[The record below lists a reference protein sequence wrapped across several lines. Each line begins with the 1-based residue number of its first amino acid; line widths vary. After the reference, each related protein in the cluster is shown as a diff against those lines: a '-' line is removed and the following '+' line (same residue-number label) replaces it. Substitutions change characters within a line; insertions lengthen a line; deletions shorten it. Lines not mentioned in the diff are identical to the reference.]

1 MGASSGKDHVQAGGP
16 AARGARARPSRDDVA
31 MARPSSSPPQTVTVE
46 GRRLQ
51 LTNLEKVYYPA
62 TGTTKGEVLQYLAQ
76 VAPALLR
83 HASHRP
89 ATRKRWPDGVAGQM
103 FFQKNLDASTPSWV
117 PRRTIRHR
125 SSTNDYVLVDDLA
138 TLTWLG
144 QTATL
149 EIHVPQWRF
158 GRTGTPMPPDRLVL
172 DLDPGPGAGLP
183 ECAEVARLARDILR
197 GMDLD
202 PLPVTSGS
210 KGIHLYAALTG
221 HDDSLTADAVSA
233 VAHELARHLESEHPD
248 LVVSDMKK
256 SLRAGKVLVD
266 WSQNNGAKTT
276 IAPYSLRGRDEP
288 TVAAPRTWAELDD
301 PDLRHLGFREVLERL
316 ERDGDLLEPL
326 AAGHLAQLE
335 PTPERMATF
344 ERTPA
349 ERLETYRAKRDPDRT
364 PEPFGPASPPA
375 REGAPT
381 FVVQEHHARRLHW
394 DFRLEHEGVLV
405 SWALPRGEPTD
416 PKQNHLAVQ
425 TEDHPL
431 EYGSFE
437 GTIPAGE
444 YGGGEVTIWDAGTY
458 DLEKW
463 REGEVIVTLHSE
475 RRGSRRLALI
485 RTGGR
490 GGDDENSWLIHRT
503 KAQPGDDDTP
513 VDASDDA
520 PDDEQ
525 APAAA
530 GPPGRSEVPAEAPRP
545 MLASTAPP
553 AELAR
558 LDPDDWAFEVKWD
571 GFRAVVQVDAP
582 DPAADDEPARVR
594 LTSRSGQDLTVT
606 FPELQ
611 SLGGM
616 VAADDLP
623 LVLDGEIVA
632 LDADGRPSFHRLQQR
647 ANLAR
652 PRDVE
657 KARRRVGVDLVL
669 FDALVVAGRSVV
681 DRPYEERR
689 AALARVV
696 TPRRPVHVPDALD
709 GDLDEALET
718 SRLMRLEGVVAKRR
732 GSTYT
737 PGRRSRDWLKIKHAR
752 TQEVVVVGWR
762 PLHAGTGREDA
773 RVAGSLLLAVPD
785 DEGTLRYVG
794 KVGTGFKEADR
805 RQVVRRLRPVDDAP
819 LDGVPRAEAVHAR
832 WAAPEHVAE
841 VGYGDWTGDAADL
854 AGDAG
859 GTSVADDEGP
869 RLRHS
874 VWRGWRDDKRPEDV
888 VVEG

>member
-1 MGASSGKDHVQAGGP
+1 
-16 AARGARARPSRDDVA
+16 
-31 MARPSSSPPQTVTVE
+31 MARTSSSKPQTVTVDD
-46 GRRLQ
+46 RRLQ
-51 LTNLEKVYYPA
+51 LTNLDKVYYPA

-83 HASHRP
+83 HASYRP

-117 PRRTIRHR
+117 PRRSIKHR
-125 SSTNDYVLVDDLA
+125 TSTNDYVLVNDLA

-172 DLDPGPGAGLP
+172 DLDPGPGAGLA

-210 KGIHLYAALTG
+210 KGIHLYAALVG

-288 TVAAPRTWAELDD
+288 TVAAPRTWEELDD
-301 PDLRHLGFREVLERL
+301 PDLRHLTFTEVVERL

-349 ERLETYRAKRDPDRT
+349 ERLETYRAKRDPEKT
-364 PEPFGPASPPA
+364 PEPFGPETPDA
-375 REGAPT
+375 RDGAPT
-381 FVVQEHHARRLHW
+381 YVIQEHHARRLHW

-405 SWALPRGEPTD
+405 SWALPKGEPTD
-416 PKQNHLAVQ
+416 PRQNHLAVQ

-463 REGEVIVTLHSE
+463 REDEVIAVLHSE

-490 GGDDENSWLIHRT
+490 GGDDQNSWLIHRT
-503 KAQPGDDDTP
+503 KAQPGDEDDGASGP
-513 VDASDDA
+513 DEGAGGDAPTADRTRRRA
-520 PDDEQ
+520 PDD
-525 APAAA
+525 A
-530 GPPGRSEVPAEAPRP
+530 PAEAPRP
-545 MLASTAPP
+545 MLATTAPP
-553 AELAR
+553 GELAR
-558 LDPDDWAFEVKWD
+558 LDPEDWAFEVKWD
-571 GFRAVVQVDAP
+571 GFRAVVEVLPGAGSGEH
-582 DPAADDEPARVR
+582 DDERTVR

-606 FPELQ
+606 FPELRA
-611 SLGGM
+611 LAEM
-616 VAADDLP
+616 VSDDDLP
-623 LVLDGEIVA
+623 LALDGEIVA
-632 LDADGRPSFHRLQQR
+632 LDADGRPSFRRLQQR
-647 ANLAR
+647 AGLTR

-657 KARRRVGVDLVL
+657 KARRAVGVDLVL
-669 FDALVVAGRSVV
+669 FDALVVGGRAVT
-681 DRPYEERR
+681 DRPYTERR
-689 AALARVV
+689 AELARVV
-696 TPRRPVHVPDALD
+696 APRRPVHVPDALD
-709 GDLDEALET
+709 GTLDEALET

-732 GSTYT
+732 RSAYT

-773 RVAGSLLLAVPD
+773 RVAGSLLLAVPAD
-785 DEGTLRYVG
+785 DGVLRYVG
-794 KVGTGFKEADR
+794 KVGTGFKEAER
-805 RQVVRRLRPVDDAP
+805 RDVVRHLRPVDDAP
-819 LDGVPRAEAVHAR
+819 LDGVPRTEAVHAR
-832 WAAPEHVAE
+832 WAAPERVAE
-841 VGYGDWTGDAADL
+841 VTYGDWTSDPADL
-854 AGDAG
+854 GASDDSADHR
-859 GTSVADDEGP
+859 ADDEGP

-888 VVEG
+888 RVET